1 MTILYECY
9 VTFLVEVEDTTETM
23 TEADII
29 NTARQK
35 AVEVVK
41 YLHDDQLHIEYE
53 AYV

>member
-23 TEADII
+23 TDEEIV
-29 NTARQK
+29 NTAKNK
-35 AVEVVK
+35 AVEIVK
-41 YLHDDQLHIEYE
+41 YLRGDELSVEYE